1 LALSVLT
8 RISHR
13 AGTLLGGCR
22 TGGASAQPKWRVRLP
37 ALCQSDCSFP
47 RLVGYLLYEQLQ
59 GKLLAAYNINQAS
72 PGVPGPRY
80 VPLNSWEE
88 YTRRLWRRQPMPDAL
103 RTPPCGKKHL
113 PGPNRDKLRYTLG
126 RLKATRQARA
136 RNQKV
141 SSGGRAVV
149 LQPNLVKSLEER
161 HRWACCFVFWE
172 QFPSAC

>member
-1 LALSVLT
+1 
-8 RISHR
+8 
-13 AGTLLGGCR
+13 
-22 TGGASAQPKWRVRLP
+22 
-37 ALCQSDCSFP
+37 
-47 RLVGYLLYEQLQ
+47 
-59 GKLLAAYNINQAS
+59 
-72 PGVPGPRY
+72 
-80 VPLNSWEE
+80 
-88 YTRRLWRRQPMPDAL
+88 MPDAL

-113 PGPNRDKLRYTLG
+113 AGPNRDKLRYTLG